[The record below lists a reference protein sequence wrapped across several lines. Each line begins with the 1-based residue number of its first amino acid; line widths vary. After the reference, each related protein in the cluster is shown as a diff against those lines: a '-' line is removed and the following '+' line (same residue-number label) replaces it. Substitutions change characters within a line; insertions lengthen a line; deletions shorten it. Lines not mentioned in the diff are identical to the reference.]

1 MPRPVLILS
10 FALVAAVALLVGILA
25 GGGGAV
31 PLPAST
37 LVAAGT
43 SAPSFAD
50 VVARVNPAVVH
61 ITAVQAASAP
71 GETGTTK
78 NRSLPGVRRGEGT
91 GFIVDPDGFILT
103 NHHLVS
109 SPERIRVRLADRR
122 EFTATLVGSDPS
134 TDLALLKVKASGL
147 PAIKMGDSDQLRVGE
162 WVCAIGNPYR
172 FEHSVTVG
180 VVSSKG
186 RKIYNASFD
195 AYIQT
200 DAAINPGNSGGPLI
214 DVAGDAIGINSAMS
228 VQGQGIGFA
237 VPINIA
243 KDILGALR
251 TQGHVSRG
259 YLGIQLQDLDPDLR
273 TLVGGSA
280 DHGALVLDVV
290 PGEAGDVAG
299 LKRYDVI
306 TSVAGKR
313 VEDSDGLVRQIS
325 MRAPGTTVG
334 LEVLREG
341 RPVQVQAKLMER
353 AIADED
359 DTDDD
364 DDSED
369 WEEDLSSEGDAFGLV
384 TSELSRQ
391 TQRELDIPADR
402 RGVVVKDVV
411 GLSPGIDV
419 LAHGDVIVE
428 VNRVPTPHQADY
440 RKVVASLEDGQ
451 TAWLFVYRPRP
462 EATFLAKVEVEKKKK
477 APSEST
483 EKRPAG
489 HPAAA
494 AHGRPGSD
502 GHRGDR
508 RQDSGGAHR

>member
-10 FALVAAVALLVGILA
+10 FALVAAVGLLLGILA

-37 LVAAGT
+37 LAAAGAAT
-43 SAPSFAD
+43 PSFAD

-71 GETGTTK
+71 GEEGVTR

-147 PAIKMGDSDQLRVGE
+147 PSIKMGDSDLLRVGE

-214 DVAGDAIGINSAMS
+214 NGAGEAIGINSAMS
-228 VQGQGIGFA
+228 IQGQGIGFA

-273 TLVGGSA
+273 TLVGTRV

-290 PGEAGDVAG
+290 PGEAGEAAG

-306 TSVAGKR
+306 AAVGGQR
-313 VEDSDGLVRQIS
+313 VDDSDALVRQIS
-325 MRAPGTTVG
+325 NRAPGTTVALTVVRDG
-334 LEVLREG
+334 RELQL
-341 RPVQVQAKLMER
+341 PAKLAER
-353 AIADED
+353 AVAED
-359 DTDDD
+359 DEADDD

-369 WEEDLSSEGDAFGLV
+369 WEADLSSEGDPLGLV
-384 TSELSRQ
+384 TGELTRQ
-391 TQRELDIPADR
+391 VQRELDVPADR
-402 RGVVVKDVV
+402 RGVVVRDVV

-428 VNRVPTPHQADY
+428 VNRVPTPHESDY
-440 RKVVASLEDGQ
+440 RKVLASLEDGQ

-462 EATFLAKVEVEKKKK
+462 EATFLAKVEVEKKKAK
-477 APSEST
+477 
-483 EKRPAG
+483 
-489 HPAAA
+489 PAAA
-494 AHGRPGSD
+494 PRAGASAG
-502 GHRGDR
+502 GHRADR
-508 RQDSGGAHR
+508 RTQPGGAHR

>member
-10 FALVAAVALLVGILA
+10 FALVAAVAGLLGVLM
-25 GGGGAV
+25 GGGGTV
-31 PLPAST
+31 PLPAGT
-37 LVAAGT
+37 LSAAATG
-43 SAPSFAD
+43 AAIGPSFAD

-61 ITAVQAASAP
+61 ITAVQAAGGAEAEGATRNHSF
-71 GETGTTK
+71 
-78 NRSLPGVRRGEGT
+78 SSVRRGEGT
-91 GFIVDPDGFILT
+91 GFIVDSEGYILT
-103 NHHLVS
+103 NHHLVA

-214 DVAGDAIGINSAMS
+214 NGAGEAIGINSAMS

-237 VPINIA
+237 VPVNIA

-259 YLGIQLQDLDPDLR
+259 YLGIQLQDLDPDLQA
-273 TLVGGSA
+273 LLGVKD
-280 DHGALVLDVV
+280 DHGAVVLDVV
-290 PGEAGDVAG
+290 PGEAGEAAG

-306 TSVAGKR
+306 TEVGGHKI
-313 VEDSDGLVRQIS
+313 DDGDTLVRQVS
-325 MRAPGTTVG
+325 NRAPGSTVA
-334 LEVLREG
+334 LVVLREG
-341 RPVQVQAKLMER
+341 RPLRLQARLAER
-353 AIADED
+353 AIADEGD
-359 DTDDD
+359 AADDD
-364 DDSED
+364 DED
-369 WEEDLSSEGDAFGLV
+369 WEEDLSAEGDALGLV
-384 TSELSRQ
+384 TAELSRQ
-391 TQRELDIPADR
+391 SQRELDIPADR

-419 LAHGDVIVE
+419 LAHGDLIVE
-428 VNRVPTPHQADY
+428 VNRRPTPHVSEY
-440 RKVVASLEDGQ
+440 RKLLASLPDGQ

-462 EATFLAKVEVEKKKK
+462 EATFLAKVEVEKRPPPDKK
-477 APSEST
+477 AAR
-483 EKRPAG
+483 K
-489 HPAAA
+489 
-494 AHGRPGSD
+494 GR
-502 GHRGDR
+502 R
-508 RQDSGGAHR
+508 